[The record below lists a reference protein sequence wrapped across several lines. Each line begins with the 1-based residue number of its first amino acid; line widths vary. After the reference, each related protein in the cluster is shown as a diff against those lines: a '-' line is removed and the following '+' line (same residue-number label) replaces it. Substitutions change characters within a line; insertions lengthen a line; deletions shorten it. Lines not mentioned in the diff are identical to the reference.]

1 MKNDVSAGPLL
12 SLTGQPAVSTSL
24 LLPRIC
30 GSRDVYGGSVGFGRG
45 VTGKHVTLH
54 VTLHGKWGVADY
66 NLLLIT

>member
-54 VTLHGKWGVADY
+54 GKWGVADY